1 MITLM
6 TRAVAKL
13 LFLPSLLIAAA
24 TLVKG
29 YADTGDGFTAGVI
42 AGLAVLLQVI
52 VLGRE
57 EVERW
62 LPLRW
67 APRLAFA
74 GLAVALLDALAPLA
88 FGRPVMTHFPPA
100 GVEPIHLGSVELLT
114 AVLFDVGVFLLV
126 FGFSVAAIDLL
137 GGASPDRLP

>member
-1 MITLM
+1 MITQM
-6 TRAVAKL
+6 TRTVAKL
-13 LFLPSLLIAAA
+13 LFLPSLLIALA

-42 AGLAVLLQVI
+42 AGLAVLLQMI
-52 VLGRE
+52 VLGRDE
-57 EVERW
+57 AARM

-67 APRLAFA
+67 APRIAGA
-74 GLAVALLDALAPLA
+74 GLAIALLDALAPLA
-88 FGRPVMTHFPPA
+88 FGRPLMTHMPPA
-100 GVEPIHLGSVELLT
+100 GVEPIHLGSLELLT

-137 GGASPDRLP
+137 GRASPARLP

>member
-1 MITLM
+1 VITAL
-6 TRAVAKL
+6 TRTVAKL
-13 LFLPSLLIAAA
+13 LFLPSLMIAVA

-29 YADTGDGFTAGVI
+29 YADVGDGFTAGVI

-52 VLGRE
+52 VLGRD
-57 EVERW
+57 EVERM

-74 GLAVALLDALAPLA
+74 GIALALLDALAPLA
-88 FGRPVMTHFPPA
+88 FGQPVMTHLPPA
-100 GVEPIHLGSVELLT
+100 NVKPIHLGSLELLT
-114 AVLFDVGVFLLV
+114 AVVFDIGVFLLV

-137 GGASPDRLP
+137 GRASPDRLP